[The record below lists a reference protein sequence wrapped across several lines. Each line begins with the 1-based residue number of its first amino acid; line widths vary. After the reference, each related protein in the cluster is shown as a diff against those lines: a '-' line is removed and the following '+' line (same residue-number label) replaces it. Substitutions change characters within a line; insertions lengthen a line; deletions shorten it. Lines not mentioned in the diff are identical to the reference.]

1 MSANERSL
9 PRKLSIKLP
18 ALSENALITI
28 IAVGFLILHILAGV
42 ILLKAPAVTP
52 HEEARPSLYD

>member
-1 MSANERSL
+1 MLVNERPL

-18 ALSENALITI
+18 VLSENALITI
-28 IAVGFLILHILAGV
+28 IAVGFLILHILAGT

-52 HEEARPSLYD
+52 HEEARPPLYD

>member
-18 ALSENALITI
+18 VLSENALIAI
-28 IAVGFLILHILAGV
+28 IAVGFLFLHILAGV
-42 ILLKAPAVTP
+42 IWLKAPAATMQ
-52 HEEARPSLYD
+52 EDTRPSLYD